1 MKRTCPHN
9 RSAFT
14 LLEVMLALGLTVV
27 VLGIVAMS
35 VNGTLMLVDHGR
47 VKTERDQLARAVLA
61 RIGDDV
67 RGVVR
72 YEPFDASGM
81 MSVKSSS
88 KSGSNSGGSSSGTS
102 GGGNSG
108 GGKSGG
114 GSSAS
119 GGTSSGGSGS
129 GGSSSSSSGSSS
141 SSQSSTSS
149 TTSTASTTIAGIY
162 GDQYTLQVDV
172 GRLPR
177 VDEYAAANSSSASS
191 SVPPSDVRTVSYY
204 VAGSAGQSTIAAAAN
219 SSVSGSGLVRTELD
233 RAMSQY
239 ATTQGDSSSV
249 NNSAVI
255 FAPEVVAL
263 EFQYFDGTQWNT
275 AWDSTQNSGL
285 PQAVKISIALAGDN
299 NSSAASSSS
308 VSSISDAASQDP
320 DSVYSLVVLVP
331 ARDPVQLPAQ
341 SASSS
346 GSSSSST
353 GSSNSTGGSGT
364 SGAAA
369 GGGS

>member
-1 MKRTCPHN
+1 
-9 RSAFT
+9 
-14 LLEVMLALGLTVV
+14 
-27 VLGIVAMS
+27 
-35 VNGTLMLVDHGR
+35 

-72 YEPFDASGM
+72 YEPFDDSGM

-88 KSGSNSGGSSSGTS
+88 KSGSKSGGSSNGA
-102 GGGNSG
+102 SG

-114 GSSAS
+114 SNSAS
-119 GGTSSGGSGS
+119 GGASGGSGS
-129 GGSSSSSSGSSS
+129 SGSSSSSSNSGSS

-177 VDEYAAANSSSASS
+177 ADEYASANSSSSASS
-191 SVPPSDVRTVSYY
+191 APLSDVRTVSYY
-204 VAGSAGQSTIAAAAN
+204 VAGSAGQSTIAAAA
-219 SSVSGSGLVRTELD
+219 STTVSGNGLVRTELD
-233 RAMSQY
+233 RAMSQF

-249 NNSAVI
+249 NNSAII

-285 PQAVKISIALAGDN
+285 PQAVKISIALTGSN
-299 NSSAASSSS
+299 NSNAANTTS

-331 ARDPVQLPAQ
+331 ARDPVQLPSQ
-341 SASSS
+341 GSSSSSSSGSSGSSS
-346 GSSSSST
+346 GSSSS
-353 GSSNSTGGSGT
+353 TGGSGS
-364 SGAAA
+364 SGGAK